1 MKMQKCV
8 RSVPER
14 NAMEQR
20 SALRSGDGN
29 CRRQESSRYEDDIP
43 YLAELPGRGEC
54 LMYAGSGA
62 LYVMIATGPIWWN
75 YGDGVV
81 LGAVGIGTVLA
92 YAAMRAAVQIR
103 WHLHCKACNPKQ
115 AAEKR
120 GAAPVREVHGSR
132 RSSVV
137 QYVPNEVIQRGW
149 RG

>member
-8 RSVPER
+8 HYVPER

-54 LMYAGSGA
+54 LMYAGGGA
-62 LYVMIATGPIWWN
+62 LYVMIATAPIWWN
-75 YGDGVV
+75 YDGLAV
-81 LGAVGIGTVLA
+81 LGATALGTVLA

-103 WHLHCKACNPKQ
+103 WHLHCKACKPKK

-120 GAAPVREVHGSR
+120 SAAPVREVHGSR
-132 RSSVV
+132 RAQTV